1 MCSICD
7 ESSFYKLHDQ
17 FVAIIHSARGS
28 ILPHPPLRSIEWK
41 NRPYVGKKCPQ
52 YVILSM
58 HITALLLINDV
69 VRASLEALHSYGMK
83 APDSLVEAKDL
94 IDSGTA
100 KITDIALESVINVS
114 LTMNNEHVN

>member
-1 MCSICD
+1 
-7 ESSFYKLHDQ
+7 
-17 FVAIIHSARGS
+17 
-28 ILPHPPLRSIEWK
+28 
-41 NRPYVGKKCPQ
+41 
-52 YVILSM
+52 M